1 MQTAKAYQDKSVS
14 EIYKTTDYNRFKIMN
29 GNRNISKQHLE
40 RIKLNILKKYV
51 MSPILV
57 NERFEIVDGQHRFT
71 ALKELKL
78 PVFYYMITGLT
89 IDECQLLNSYS
100 SNWTNMD
107 YIKSFSK
114 IGNKNYQMI
123 IKFSETYPFMQN
135 AYTIIY
141 LLQGKKTSSTGSLL
155 ANIKTGEFELSM
167 QGYEAACRV
176 AEKMKDF
183 SKVTK
188 EYTHTLFQRAIMQII
203 MHPSY
208 DHDRMLSKMESVGST
223 KFKKCSSINDYY
235 KILSE
240 IYNYRARKGDEIYFE
255 IEFKN

>member
-1 MQTAKAYQDKSVS
+1 MQTAKAYQDKLAN
-14 EIYKTTDYNRFKIMN
+14 EIYQTTDYNRFKIMN
-29 GNRNISKQHLE
+29 GNRNINKQHLE

-71 ALKELKL
+71 ALKELKM
-78 PVFYYMITGLT
+78 PVFYYVIPGLT

-100 SNWTNMD
+100 SNWTSMD
-107 YIKSFSK
+107 YIKSFSR
-114 IGNKNYQMI
+114 IGNKNYQLIM
-123 IKFSETYPFMQN
+123 KFIEAYPFIQN

-141 LLQGKKTSSTGSLL
+141 LLQGKKSNSNGSLL
-155 ANIKTGEFELSM
+155 SSIKTGEFELSM
-167 QGYEAACRV
+167 NDYNAAC
-176 AEKMKDF
+176 AIADKMKEF
-183 SKVTK
+183 SRITK

-208 DHDRMLSKMESVGST
+208 DHDRMLSKMESTGGA
-223 KFKKCSSINDYY
+223 KFKRCSSINDYY
-235 KILSE
+235 KLLSE
-240 IYNYRARKGDEIYFE
+240 IYNYRARKGDELYFE